1 MNNIRLC
8 LESIYDQDGINPQN
22 VVVAFDS
29 IYGEISDLSALF
41 HVRALPI
48 NNSATYNGTVSI
60 VFFYIFLKISETSD
74 WYLQISCWKVLIT

>member
-8 LESIYDQDGINPQN
+8 LESIYDQAGINPQN

-48 NNSATYNGTVSI
+48 SNSTSYNGNVN
-60 VFFYIFLKISETSD
+60 F
-74 WYLQISCWKVLIT
+74 